1 MKSLI
6 ARSRLAEETETYLI
20 AGQFDRLAQAQFT
33 HIFRRHFGATSIADR
48 VAISLKLCAMRQVSP
63 DVVLLLCCDVD
74 AVAAPV
80 LAHSPQLGAAE
91 LTIQILQ
98 GSCAKREAIA
108 QRADLTPLLIS
119 QLLLFEEPS
128 VARLLA
134 ENRAARPSISA
145 PMQAKIE
152 RIGALKFEQLEP
164 KAMSQETD
172 KLDALVSSMEQDWC
186 AHYKPDA
193 LGEDHSA
200 NASSAV
206 PPTASED
213 TRPETSQASAS
224 QPSLARAA
232 STKNDEALLL
242 DAEDMKLLDQLSES
256 DWDALDDD
264 AIEALARQLAETDQ
278 SQLDDALPFSA
289 SSDTVYGVAAA
300 LEQEAPVVSA
310 SEKTPTALAPSNEQ
324 ATEDT
329 PPVLDLSDM
338 DISSMDISEPKELM
352 DDMEMPEA
360 AAIAQP
366 SEYEEETGPASF
378 TIGVFDSENADFPL
392 LTSPLSGDEREATI
406 SFGPADEPEEEVPT
420 ISTSYVAPD
429 DDVDFDACDKTSFVI
444 SAEEPPLAELLP
456 PMQEE
461 TPQEAPE
468 PSAPL
473 TAKVPLATFSTS
485 PLDNLRSALKRPL
498 DKQEAELLA
507 QASQKLA
514 NRTAGEPLSKEPV
527 ASRSLER
534 KPQITLTI
542 RKSSSS
548 ETGST
553 PNAGEAEQATKAP
566 TPAPV
571 SEQADSSAP
580 SDAAQNDLSIPRPHL
595 TSATE
600 DDWERALAR
609 LTGDLPASEEGGV
622 APRIFSVPAAESTNQ
637 QTETKTSPL
646 AQMST
651 TGLEKVVEA
660 IESEL
665 SLDSIATTGQSEISS
680 QGEEPIGSA
689 EEDAVEGH
697 ASSEDTS
704 IISEATDQPL
714 IAEPLPIPHG
724 APLSANEDDT
734 TDEAPLIH
742 EHAPLGFM
750 PDMISFAGLE
760 LVEAEPDLPSVSDL
774 LLETSSRAMPQ
785 VELVE
790 PIEIDI
796 LENGEITALEDLEA
810 TPMQVISE
818 QLEAQREA
826 LNALRQKM
834 KDYED
839 GTRQSVSAA
848 SFSVGFQADHDA
860 PAPIENMDTESEAH
874 DISSLPELSQHTL
887 VDVEAYEAI
896 KGSEKN
902 QSTNETAAS
911 SSSSSDE
918 NDETDPVDLA
928 SMVLNATARD
938 GMANSF
944 YGYDA
949 ETRLTILQSILAE
962 TIVDAG
968 QQSKDDQARAMLD
981 DFTVQEL
988 VAARFSNDRIRAADL
1003 MHDIS
1008 GHRRLDMTQLLQ
1020 DKGGEA
1026 LVVYLYSIGL
1036 DESSTL
1042 SILLHG
1048 PDAIAHNYEKI
1059 TQLMTL
1065 YHQLYPAAANKI
1077 VAQLFGQPRT
1087 VASMQ
1092 HAPLHDEGAGK
1103 NAARLR
1109 TTGLQSFSDASRK
1122 TASEA
1127 SALPEFGRR
1136 LKRPEQG

>member
-1 MKSLI
+1 MKSLV

-33 HIFRRHFGATSIADR
+33 HIFRRHFGATPIADR
-48 VAISLKLCAMRQVSP
+48 VAISQKLCAMRRVSR

-74 AVAAPV
+74 TVAAPV
-80 LAHSPQLGAAE
+80 LAHSPLLGATE
-91 LTIQILQ
+91 LTIQVLQ
-98 GSCAKREAIA
+98 GNCTKRKAIA
-108 QRADLTPLLIS
+108 QRTDLTPLLIS

-128 VARLLA
+128 VARHLA

-152 RIGALKFEQLEP
+152 RIGAIKFEQLEP
-164 KAMSQETD
+164 KAMSKETD

-193 LGEDHSA
+193 LGEDLSSIVP
-200 NASSAV
+200 NAE
-206 PPTASED
+206 PPTASENEL
-213 TRPETSQASAS
+213 PEMSQASAS
-224 QPSLARAA
+224 QPAPAQPVSAM
-232 STKNDEALLL
+232 NDEALLL

-264 AIEALARQLAETDQ
+264 AIEALAKQLAETDRP
-278 SQLDDALPFSA
+278 QLDDALP
-289 SSDTVYGVAAA
+289 SSESNDIVYGVADA
-300 LEQEAPVVSA
+300 LEQDAPVVSA
-310 SEKTPTALAPSNEQ
+310 TEEAPAALA
-324 ATEDT
+324 
-329 PPVLDLSDM
+329 
-338 DISSMDISEPKELM
+338 SSMAASEPEELM
-352 DDMEMPEA
+352 DDVEMLEA
-360 AAIAQP
+360 AATAQP

-392 LTSPLSGDEREATI
+392 LKSPLLGDEREATI
-406 SFGPADEPEEEVPT
+406 FFGPADKPEEDAPAM
-420 ISTSYVAPD
+420 STSYVAPD

-461 TPQEAPE
+461 APQEE

-473 TAKVPLATFSTS
+473 TAKVPLASFSTS
-485 PLDNLRSALKRPL
+485 PMDNLRSALKRPL

-542 RKSSSS
+542 RKSSNSG
-548 ETGST
+548 TVST
-553 PNAGEAEQATKAP
+553 PNAGEAEKATKAP
-566 TPAPV
+566 TAAPV
-571 SEQADSSAP
+571 SETADSSAP
-580 SDAAQNDLSIPRPHL
+580 SATAQNDLSIPRAHL

-609 LTGDLPASEEGGV
+609 LTGDLPASEEDGV
-622 APRIFSVPAAESTNQ
+622 APRIFSVPAVESTNQ
-637 QTETKTSPL
+637 QTETKTNPL

-680 QGEEPIGSA
+680 QDEEPVGSA

-697 ASSEDTS
+697 ASSDDTS

-774 LLETSSRAMPQ
+774 LLETSSRAMPH

-839 GTRQSVSAA
+839 GTRQSVSAP

-860 PAPIENMDTESEAH
+860 PAPIDKMDTESEAD

-887 VDVEAYEAI
+887 IDVEAYEAM

-902 QSTNETAAS
+902 QSTNETVAS

-918 NDETDPVDLA
+918 NEETDPVYLA

-968 QQSKDDQARAMLD
+968 QQTKDDQARAMLD

-1048 PDAIAHNYEKI
+1048 PDAIAHDYEKI

-1103 NAARLR
+1103 SAARLR
-1109 TTGLQSFSDASRK
+1109 KTGLQASSDASRK
-1122 TASEA
+1122 AASEA

>member
-1 MKSLI
+1 MKSLV

-33 HIFRRHFGATSIADR
+33 HIFRRHFGATPIADR
-48 VAISLKLCAMRQVSP
+48 VAISQKLCSMRRVP
-63 DVVLLLCCDVD
+63 RDVVLLLCCDVD

-80 LAHSPQLGAAE
+80 LAQSPLLDAAE
-91 LTIQILQ
+91 LTVQVLQ
-98 GSCAKREAIA
+98 GNCAKREAIA
-108 QRADLTPLLIS
+108 LRADLSALLIS

-128 VARLLA
+128 VARHLA

-152 RIGALKFEQLEP
+152 RIGAIKFEQLEP
-164 KAMSQETD
+164 KAMPKETD
-172 KLDALVSSMEQDWC
+172 KLDALVSSMEQNWC

-193 LGEDHSA
+193 LGEDISSIVP
-200 NASSAV
+200 NAE
-206 PPTASED
+206 PPTASENEL
-213 TRPETSQASAS
+213 PEMSQASAS
-224 QPSLARAA
+224 HPAPAQPVSAM
-232 STKNDEALLL
+232 NDEALLL

-278 SQLDDALPFSA
+278 SQLDDALPLSE
-289 SSDTVYGVAAA
+289 SSDIVYGVADA
-300 LEQEAPVVSA
+300 LEQEAPDVSA
-310 SEKTPTALAPSNEQ
+310 TEEAPAALA
-324 ATEDT
+324 
-329 PPVLDLSDM
+329 
-338 DISSMDISEPKELM
+338 SSKGASEPEELM
-352 DDMEMPEA
+352 DDVEMLET

-366 SEYEEETGPASF
+366 SAFEEETGPASF
-378 TIGVFDSENADFPL
+378 TIGAFDSENADFPL
-392 LTSPLSGDEREATI
+392 LKSPLLGDEREATI
-406 SFGPADEPEEEVPT
+406 SFGPADEPEEDHTPAL
-420 ISTSYVAPD
+420 STSYVAPD
-429 DDVDFDACDKTSFVI
+429 NDVDFDACDKTSFVI
-444 SAEEPPLAELLP
+444 SAEEPPLTELLP
-456 PMQEE
+456 PMLEDAPQEE
-461 TPQEAPE
+461 PE

-473 TAKVPLATFSTS
+473 TAKVPLASFNTS

-498 DKQEAELLA
+498 DQQEAELLA

-514 NRTAGEPLSKEPV
+514 NRTAGEPLSKEPL
-527 ASRSLER
+527 ASRSSER

-542 RKSSSS
+542 RKSSNS
-548 ETGST
+548 ETVST
-553 PNAGEAEQATKAP
+553 PNSGEAEKATKAP

-571 SEQADSSAP
+571 SEQAASSAP
-580 SDAAQNDLSIPRPHL
+580 STPAQDDLSIPRAHL

-609 LTGDLPASEEGGV
+609 LTGDLPASDEDGV
-622 APRIFSVPAAESTNQ
+622 APRIFSVPAAAESTNQ
-637 QTETKTSPL
+637 QTETKTNPL
-646 AQMST
+646 AQMRT

-665 SLDSIATTGQSEISS
+665 SLDSIATTGPSEMSS
-680 QGEEPIGSA
+680 QDEEPVGSA
-689 EEDAVEGH
+689 KEDAVEGH
-697 ASSEDTS
+697 ASLEDAS

-714 IAEPLPIPHG
+714 IAEPLPIPRG
-724 APLSANEDDT
+724 APSSV
-734 TDEAPLIH
+734 DEEVSSEGDEPLVH

-774 LLETSSRAMPQ
+774 LLETSSRAMPH

-839 GTRQSVSAA
+839 GTRQSVSAP
-848 SFSVGFQADHDA
+848 SFSAGFQADHDA
-860 PAPIENMDTESEAH
+860 PAPIEKMDTESEAD

-887 VDVEAYEAI
+887 VDVDAYEAM

-902 QSTNETAAS
+902 QNANETAAS
-911 SSSSSDE
+911 SSSPSDE
-918 NDETDPVDLA
+918 SNETDPVDLA

-968 QQSKDDQARAMLD
+968 QQTKDDQARVMLD

-1048 PDAIAHNYEKI
+1048 PDAIAHDYEKI

-1087 VASMQ
+1087 VASTQ

-1103 NAARLR
+1103 SAARLR
-1109 TTGLQSFSDASRK
+1109 KTGLQGSSDPSRK
-1122 TASEA
+1122 AASEG

>member
-1 MKSLI
+1 MKSLV
-6 ARSRLAEETETYLI
+6 ARSRLAEETETYLL

-33 HIFRRHFGATSIADR
+33 HIFRRHFGATPIADR
-48 VAISLKLCAMRQVSP
+48 VAISQKLCSMRRVSR

-74 AVAAPV
+74 TVAAPV
-80 LAHSPQLGAAE
+80 LAHSPLLGATE
-91 LTIQILQ
+91 LTIQVLQ
-98 GSCAKREAIA
+98 GNCTKRKAIA

-128 VARLLA
+128 VARHLA

-152 RIGALKFEQLEP
+152 RIGAIKFEQLEP
-164 KAMSQETD
+164 KAMSKETD

-193 LGEDHSA
+193 LGEDLSSIVP
-200 NASSAV
+200 NAE
-206 PPTASED
+206 PPTASENEL
-213 TRPETSQASAS
+213 PEMSQASAS
-224 QPSLARAA
+224 QPAPAQPVSAM
-232 STKNDEALLL
+232 NDEALLL

-278 SQLDDALPFSA
+278 SQLDDALPLSE
-289 SSDTVYGVAAA
+289 SSDIVYGVADA
-300 LEQEAPVVSA
+300 LEQDAPVVSA
-310 SEKTPTALAPSNEQ
+310 TEEAPAALA
-324 ATEDT
+324 
-329 PPVLDLSDM
+329 
-338 DISSMDISEPKELM
+338 SSMAASEPEELM
-352 DDMEMPEA
+352 DDVEMLEA
-360 AAIAQP
+360 AATAQP

-392 LTSPLSGDEREATI
+392 LKSPLLGDEREATI
-406 SFGPADEPEEEVPT
+406 FFGPADKPEEDAPAM
-420 ISTSYVAPD
+420 STSYVAPD
-429 DDVDFDACDKTSFVI
+429 DEVDFDACDKTSFVI

-461 TPQEAPE
+461 APQEE

-473 TAKVPLATFSTS
+473 TTKVPLASFSTS
-485 PLDNLRSALKRPL
+485 PMDNLRSALKRPL

-542 RKSSSS
+542 RKSSNS
-548 ETGST
+548 ETVST
-553 PNAGEAEQATKAP
+553 PNAGEAEKATKAP
-566 TPAPV
+566 TAALV
-571 SEQADSSAP
+571 SEPADSSAP
-580 SDAAQNDLSIPRPHL
+580 SDTAQNDLSIPRAHL

-609 LTGDLPASEEGGV
+609 LTGDLPASEEDGV

-637 QTETKTSPL
+637 QTETKTNPL

-665 SLDSIATTGQSEISS
+665 SLDSIATTDQSEISS
-680 QGEEPIGSA
+680 QDEEPVGSA

-697 ASSEDTS
+697 ASSEDIS

-774 LLETSSRAMPQ
+774 LLETSSRAMPH

-839 GTRQSVSAA
+839 GTRRSVSAP

-860 PAPIENMDTESEAH
+860 PAPIDKMDTESEAD
-874 DISSLPELSQHTL
+874 DISSLPELSLHTL
-887 VDVEAYEAI
+887 VDVDAYEAM

-902 QSTNETAAS
+902 QNANETAAS

-918 NDETDPVDLA
+918 NEETDPVDLA

-1048 PDAIAHNYEKI
+1048 PDAIAHDYEKI

-1087 VASMQ
+1087 VSSMQ

-1109 TTGLQSFSDASRK
+1109 TTGLQGSSDASRK
-1122 TASEA
+1122 AASEA

>member
-33 HIFRRHFGATSIADR
+33 HIFRRHFGATPIADR
-48 VAISLKLCAMRQVSP
+48 VAISQKLCSMRRVSR

-74 AVAAPV
+74 TVAAPV
-80 LAHSPQLGAAE
+80 LAHSPLLGATD
-91 LTIQILQ
+91 LTIQVLQ
-98 GSCAKREAIA
+98 GNCTKRKAIA

-128 VARLLA
+128 VARHLA

-186 AHYKPDA
+186 AHYKPDS
-193 LGEDHSA
+193 LFEDHSA

-224 QPSLARAA
+224 QPALARAT

-278 SQLDDALPFSA
+278 SQLDDALPLSA

-338 DISSMDISEPKELM
+338 DLSSMDISEPEELM
-352 DDMEMPEA
+352 DDVEMLEA
-360 AAIAQP
+360 AATAQP
-366 SEYEEETGPASF
+366 SEFEEETGPASF

-392 LTSPLSGDEREATI
+392 LKSPLLGDEREATI
-406 SFGPADEPEEEVPT
+406 FFGPADKPEEDAPAM
-420 ISTSYVAPD
+420 STSYVAPD
-429 DDVDFDACDKTSFVI
+429 DDVDFNACDKTSFVI

-461 TPQEAPE
+461 APQEE

-473 TAKVPLATFSTS
+473 TTKVPLASFSTS
-485 PLDNLRSALKRPL
+485 PMDNLRSALKRPL

-542 RKSSSS
+542 RKSSNS
-548 ETGST
+548 ETVST
-553 PNAGEAEQATKAP
+553 PNAGEAEKATKAP
-566 TPAPV
+566 TAAPV
-571 SEQADSSAP
+571 SELADSSAP
-580 SDAAQNDLSIPRPHL
+580 SDTAQNDLSIPRAHL

-609 LTGDLPASEEGGV
+609 LTGDLPASEEDGV
-622 APRIFSVPAAESTNQ
+622 APRIFSVPASESTNQ
-637 QTETKTSPL
+637 QTETKTNPL

-680 QGEEPIGSA
+680 QDEEPVGSA

-697 ASSEDTS
+697 ASSEDIS

-724 APLSANEDDT
+724 APLSANDDDT
-734 TDEAPLIH
+734 TDEPLIH

-774 LLETSSRAMPQ
+774 LLETSSRAMPH

-918 NDETDPVDLA
+918 SNETDPVDLA